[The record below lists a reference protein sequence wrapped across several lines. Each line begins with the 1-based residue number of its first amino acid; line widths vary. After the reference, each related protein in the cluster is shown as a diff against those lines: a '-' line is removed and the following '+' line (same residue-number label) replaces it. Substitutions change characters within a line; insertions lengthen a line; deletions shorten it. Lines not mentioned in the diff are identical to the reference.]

1 MHFVALVV
9 LGLALLSAAP
19 SVAGALAPAKA
30 SDLVVA
36 VTKDQ
41 VATCTGGGRPFDT
54 RILPDGSEEPFVI
67 PEKRVLVITSLD
79 WNLGSSPGAGEL
91 ALPTVLVKN
100 GANSFPILQASG
112 FTDPDGTAGGTV
124 LVPNGVPVRAGSQL
138 CILGGT
144 QPNGLIHGFFA
155 KDK

>member
-1 MHFVALVV
+1 MRFVLAPIAFV
-9 LGLALLSAAP
+9 LLAPTPSFAA
-19 SVAGALAPAKA
+19 ALAPAKA

-36 VTKDQ
+36 VTLDQ
-41 VATCTGGGRPFDT
+41 AATCTGGGRPFDT
-54 RILPDGSEEPFVI
+54 RVLPDGSQVPFVI
-67 PEKRVLVITSLD
+67 PEKRVFVITSLD
-79 WNLGSSPGAGEL
+79 WNLGSGAPAGEL

-100 GANSFPILQASG
+100 GTNSFPIIQASG

-124 LVPNGVPVRAGSQL
+124 LVPNGAAVRAGSQL

-144 QPNGLIHGFFA
+144 QPNGLLHGFFA